1 MITTDPTSQVSPDSK
16 QAVPN
21 ANGTYT
27 FVISLEDPGVYN
39 WLSTT
44 GLFEGTIMVHWQSLP
59 TSSSSSA
66 SSTGSPAIEAQVVP
80 LSELR
85 SVLPSQ
91 TRYVTAEERTSFLIE
106 RAEAYAQ
113 TIGRAMGNE
122 GQKDLLRPSLLP
134 FVSALYSV
142 EHDSSE

>member
-1 MITTDPTSQVSPDSK
+1 MITTDPASQVSLNNK
-16 QAVPN
+16 QGVAN

-39 WLSTT
+39 WLNTT
-44 GLFEGTIMVHWQSLP
+44 GLYEGTIMVRWQGLP

-66 SSTGSPAIEAQVVP
+66 SSTGSPAVEVQVVP

-91 TRYVTAEERTSFLIE
+91 TRYVTAEERTSLLIE

-113 TIGRAMGNE
+113 RTE
-122 GQKDLLRPSLLP
+122 L
-134 FVSALYSV
+134 
-142 EHDSSE
+142 